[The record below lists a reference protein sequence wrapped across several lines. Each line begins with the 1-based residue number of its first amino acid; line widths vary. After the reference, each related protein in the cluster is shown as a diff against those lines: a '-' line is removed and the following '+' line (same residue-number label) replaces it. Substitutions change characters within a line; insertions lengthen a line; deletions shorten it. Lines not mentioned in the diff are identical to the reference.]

1 MIQRIQ
7 SVWLLLAAICGFLTT
22 EAAIFKATLQ
32 GNGQPYSMMA
42 TDSLLL
48 FAVIMGTAC
57 LCLIGIFLFKKR
69 PIQFKLSIIG
79 IILSVLALALQV
91 KMVEGYKSTTPTM
104 IKGTYQFGGLLPVL
118 MIIFLILAARAIYK
132 DEKLV
137 KSLDRLR

>member
-22 EAAIFKATLQ
+22 EAPVFKAVLA
-32 GNGQPYSMMA
+32 GNSQPYMLMA

-57 LCLIGIFLFKKR
+57 LCLIAIFLFKRR
-69 PIQFKLSIIG
+69 PTQFKLSVIC
-79 IILSVLALALQV
+79 IILSAIALALQV
-91 KMVEGYKSTTPTM
+91 RMVETYKTTPG
-104 IKGTYQFGGLLPVL
+104 IVKGTYQIGGLLPVL
-118 MIIFLILAARAIYK
+118 MIIFLILAARGIYK
-132 DEKLV
+132 DQKLV